1 MKDGKYDE
9 GFLKQSLNLKHIR
22 EERKKEV
29 AKDALFREAK
39 KRIITTAVG
48 ALDTL
53 EKKFGFLWGF
63 EDDSHDEELSDFQK
77 QIKEIYEEAREV
89 ILENGHD
96 QSRRLSEEFAKYE
109 ISRKRYNIT
118 LPVGN
123 NKNLG
128 DQKDGK
134 K

>member
-9 GFLKQSLNLKHIR
+9 GFLQQSLNLKHIR

-63 EDDSHDEELSDFQK
+63 EDDPHNAELSDFQK
-77 QIKEIYEEAREV
+77 QIKEIYEEA
-89 ILENGHD
+89 
-96 QSRRLSEEFAKYE
+96 
-109 ISRKRYNIT
+109 
-118 LPVGN
+118 
-123 NKNLG
+123 
-128 DQKDGK
+128 K